1 MQRVRQHMVFI
12 YVKLSLDSDIQIYL
26 TFVAHDKIQLII
38 LSEFMQ

>member
-1 MQRVRQHMVFI
+1 MVFI

-26 TFVAHDKIQLII
+26 NFVACNKIQLII